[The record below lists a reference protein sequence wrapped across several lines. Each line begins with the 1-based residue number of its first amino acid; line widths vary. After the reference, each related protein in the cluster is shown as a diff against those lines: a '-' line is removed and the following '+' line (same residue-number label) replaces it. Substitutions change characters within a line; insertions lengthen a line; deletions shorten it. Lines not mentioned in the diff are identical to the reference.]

1 MKTFLTYL
9 ITELI
14 NREPEVLDYVFVFEM
29 ITILDEEEDELKE
42 KVKEK
47 LNQAHQDNYEME
59 VDFTNRNLN
68 EIGVP
73 VKIDA
78 DYKKHKSKKIDK
90 LVDKTINKMD
100 KQIKSQMLN
109 ALNTKN
115 VSEVINLL
123 ETFLKNQKKSN
134 SLVSSFMRIFRT
146 ESTKMRSEFK
156 IQAQKDLEELGFK
169 VKRRWLHTLYN
180 PSNVILDNYTP
191 REDHLIMNG
200 QLEDNSGYF
209 HSPNYDTKAPG
220 MFGIPEED
228 INCRCDVDFVL
239 DE

>member
-14 NREPEVLDYVFVFEM
+14 NREPEVLDYVFVFEI
-29 ITILDEEEDELKE
+29 ITLLDEEEDELKV

-59 VDFTNRNLN
+59 VDFTNRNLK
-68 EIGVP
+68 EIGIP
-73 VKIDA
+73 VSLDSNF
-78 DYKKHKSKKIDK
+78 KKYKSKKIDK

-115 VSEVINLL
+115 VNEVINLL

-146 ESTKMRSEFK
+146 ESTKTRSEYK

-180 PSNVILDNYTP
+180 PSNVILDSYTP
-191 REDHLIMNG
+191 REDHLMMNG
-200 QLEDNSGYF
+200 QLEDNAGYF
-209 HSPNYDTKAPG
+209 HSSNHDTKAPG